1 MPAPDLRP
9 ARTRAVRRRDPRLLA
24 AALLLP
30 LAASASDTG
39 AVPDQAT
46 TPASVA
52 SPSGPYALETVLG
65 PSLDGPGDTS
75 DVQVR
80 FGDAVA
86 IDGDWMLVGVPERRG
101 AGGQVRGAAFVF
113 RRDAAGE
120 WETHQFLQFGAG
132 GDARCGAAVALSG
145 RHAVIGCPGYS
156 SEGLA
161 ERGRTLVYYRNDDGL
176 YVDPVTFLG
185 SQAGARCG
193 HAVAAASWIAV
204 GCIGQNTTGQSPARG
219 EVELYVQPELPPPF
233 NPQLWINPGRLVYDA
248 NVVPGPAPFQMGF
261 ALAIDRLDGVD
272 RIAVGIPGTVNNS
285 GMVRVFRRNPGDGL
299 NWTFEYAGSL
309 PGGPQTDARFGE
321 RIALRGRL
329 LNVGAP
335 GADTR
340 GRVHTYYLSPVT
352 GAWSATGVIEPGTL
366 PQHINSGFGSAL
378 AFNGSELWIGQPGW
392 RDASLVTR
400 GRVLRY
406 RAECSGPLC
415 VPAYTY
421 VDARSYSGSLMLSS
435 AEFGSALAA
444 DPGSGTLLIGAPRL
458 GYGFPGGVSEG
469 TLRRWGGVFSY
480 RADRLFANGFG
491 SASAAV
497 AD

>member
-1 MPAPDLRP
+1 P
-9 ARTRAVRRRDPRLLA
+9 
-24 AALLLP
+24 
-30 LAASASDTG
+30 
-39 AVPDQAT
+39 
-46 TPASVA
+46 
-52 SPSGPYALETVLG
+52 PSGPYALETVLG

-86 IDGDWMLVGVPERRG
+86 IEGDWMLVGVPERRG

-120 WETHQFLQFGAG
+120 WETHQFLQFGTG

-145 RHAVIGCPGYS
+145 RHAVIGCPGFS

-161 ERGRTLVYYRNDDGL
+161 ERGRTLVYYRNDAGL

-219 EVELYVQPELPPPF
+219 EVELFVQPELPPPF
-233 NPQLWINPGRLVYDA
+233 NPQLWINPGRLIYDA

-272 RIAVGIPGTVNNS
+272 RIAVGVPGTVNNS

-299 NWTFEYAGSL
+299 NWAFEYAGSL

-321 RIALRGRL
+321 AHIEARHGADIRKAGYESAADLVADVAANFTRVVVEGHSGRVFLVKPNGRDRALVVELRPAEGGAEYSVVSAGLFRKSYLEGRRVLWEGERRSPIAAGEGGPLQRGGQSSGEEL
-329 LNVGAP
+329 TQPPAPGNAPSGAALPHEPAP
-335 GADTR
+335 GA
-340 GRVHTYYLSPVT
+340 
-352 GAWSATGVIEPGTL
+352 L
-366 PQHINSGFGSAL
+366 PQDVHA
-378 AFNGSELWIGQPGW
+378 AVEIGADFRRIILG
-392 RDASLVTR
+392 
-400 GRVLRY
+400 
-406 RAECSGPLC
+406 
-415 VPAYTY
+415 
-421 VDARSYSGSLMLSS
+421 ARSDKTSFMHESS
-435 AEFGSALAA
+435 HVFLWLLRELGTDADAAPRIRQDWETIRDFLGAA
-444 DPGSGTLLIGAPRL
+444 DPRDE
-458 GYGFPGGVSEG
+458 PGGGS
-469 TLRRWGGVFSY
+469 LR
-480 RADRLFANGFG
+480 
-491 SASAAV
+491 
-497 AD
+497 

>member
-1 MPAPDLRP
+1 MPAPDLRS
-9 ARTRAVRRRDPRLLA
+9 ARTRALRRRDPRLLA
-24 AALLLP
+24 LALLLP
-30 LAASASDTG
+30 LAAPATG
-39 AVPDQAT
+39 AEAATDQAT

-52 SPSGPYALETVLG
+52 PPSGPYALETVLG

-86 IDGDWMLVGVPERRG
+86 IEGDWMLVGVPERRG
-101 AGGQVRGAAFVF
+101 AGGQVRGAAFIF

-120 WETHQFLQFGAG
+120 WETHQFLQFGTG

-145 RHAVIGCPGYS
+145 RHAVIGCPGFS

-161 ERGRTLVYYRNDDGL
+161 ERGRTLVYYRNDAGL

-219 EVELYVQPELPPPF
+219 EVELFVQPELPPPF

-299 NWTFEYAGSL
+299 NWAFEYASSL

-321 RIALRGRL
+321 AVALRGRL
-329 LNVGAP
+329 LTVGAP
-335 GADTR
+335 GADGR
-340 GRVHTYYLSPVT
+340 GRVHSFHLSPLSGT
-352 GAWSATGVIEPGTL
+352 WAATGTIEPGTQ
-366 PQHINSGFGSAL
+366 PQHIDSRFGTAL
-378 AFNGSELWIGQPGW
+378 AYSGSELWIGQPRWLDTGFS
-392 RDASLVTR
+392 RR

-406 RAECSGPLC
+406 RGECST
-415 VPAYTY
+415 VPCIPSYVF
-421 VDARSYSGSLMLSS
+421 VDARTYTDASML
-435 AEFGSALAA
+435 AGAGFGRALATDA
-444 DPGSGTLLIGAPRL
+444 GSGTLIAGAPLL
-458 GYGFPGGVSEG
+458 GYSPPFGPEGVFS
-469 TLRRWGGVFSY
+469 RRWGAVFSY

-491 SASAAV
+491 SASASV